1 MTAYIIVGMKE
12 NVYQDNIGEP
22 IEPNYDKEIV
32 CGFFDLEKAKQY
44 ITDSR
49 LDKPIKKSYSGN
61 QYYKGGYYEM
71 DYETVEIE

>member
-1 MTAYIIVGMKE
+1 MTE
-12 NVYQDNIGEP
+12 NVYQDKIGGPFEAH
-22 IEPNYDKEIV
+22 YDKETV

-49 LDKPIKKSYSGN
+49 LDKPIKKSYSGIE
-61 QYYKGGYYEM
+61 YYKGGYYEM